1 MELNIS
7 TCYKIFEKH
16 YDRIFES
23 FHVTPSNRST
33 LENIVACRALILFKL
48 DLTLIEHRNS
58 IDPDRF
64 ILFGKNAL
72 YSYLF
77 TKKGVPYAEAK
88 AMNLQDTLVILA
100 EDISSYLPPAE
111 IFNLLARDF
120 NFSLNSIQDVNDD
133 MRAFKDSDWDFGP
146 ADTRLN

>member
-1 MELNIS
+1 MELNIT
-7 TCYKIFEKH
+7 TCFAIFQKH

-23 FHVTPSNRST
+23 FDVTPSTTKSF
-33 LENIVACRALILFKL
+33 ENFAACRALILFKL
-48 DLTLIEHRNS
+48 DLMLIDHRNS
-58 IDPDRF
+58 IDEDRF

-77 TKKGVPYAEAK
+77 IKKGVPYSEAK

-100 EDISSYLPPAE
+100 KDISTYPLPAE
-111 IFNLLARDF
+111 IINHLERDF
-120 NFSLNSIQDVNDD
+120 NFSPNNIKNVNDEL
-133 MRAFKDSDWDFGP
+133 RLFKDSDWDFTP